1 MGAAGLRQ
9 GVRLCPF
16 SAVHMMSALWAEPND
31 DSSSIGILVSK
42 IAATDHDLPEHI
54 YIEAFYAATDIL
66 LKYVEGWAFRRQTHS
81 SLHGCVVSVKEPTC
95 DKQFGYTSHHAV
107 PEPARRGAG

>member
-1 MGAAGLRQ
+1 MIHLPSASWSRRSRQLIMICLSTFTLRRSPQ
-9 GVRLCPF
+9 
-16 SAVHMMSALWAEPND
+16 
-31 DSSSIGILVSK
+31 
-42 IAATDHDLPEHI
+42 
-54 YIEAFYAATDIL
+54 ATDIL